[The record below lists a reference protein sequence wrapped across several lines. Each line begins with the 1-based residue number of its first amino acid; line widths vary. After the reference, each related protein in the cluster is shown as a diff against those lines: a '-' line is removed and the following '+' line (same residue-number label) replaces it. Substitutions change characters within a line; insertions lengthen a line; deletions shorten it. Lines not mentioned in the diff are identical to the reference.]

1 MTAREWITS
10 NRRFC
15 EERVVIEDIED
26 EGDLAEVLEA
36 YHSSQMSGTA
46 QRSALAEFRARFN
59 AKSNCEALDAID
71 KLKSDHT
78 SKCAELEDVRQELQ
92 RVYRVLRSHSDLR
105 ETAEAELERVKLQL
119 KALQDKYENNR

>member
-36 YHSSQMSGTA
+36 YHSSQMSGIA
-46 QRSALAEFRARFN
+46 QRVSR
-59 AKSNCEALDAID
+59 
-71 KLKSDHT
+71 
-78 SKCAELEDVRQELQ
+78 EDR
-92 RVYRVLRSHSDLR
+92 
-105 ETAEAELERVKLQL
+105 
-119 KALQDKYENNR
+119 